1 MKLTEKYIILKVK
14 KMMPYYIATFI
25 YCDLIKNIILSI
37 YFIISYFVLHHIIF
51 YFINLKYPKFEISY
65 LTIPCMHYFLDRVA
79 REFFENL
86 AKFYRLFVE
95 KYLIK

>member
-14 KMMPYYIATFI
+14 KMMPYYIPTFI
-25 YCDLIKNIILSI
+25 YCDMIKNIILSI
-37 YFIISYFVLHHIIF
+37 YFILYHIIF
-51 YFINLKYPKFEISY
+51 YFINLKYPKFEIIMSNN
-65 LTIPCMHYFLDRVA
+65 PSACMHYFLDRVA

-86 AKFYRLFVE
+86 AKLYRLFVE